1 MAKMGI
7 EAVYRK
13 PNTSKRRPCHPVYP
27 YLLRGRKIEW
37 ANEVCAMDI
46 TYIPMA
52 RGWVYL
58 AAVVDWASHNVLAH
72 RVSISM
78 DTTFCLEA
86 LEEAF
91 ARHHDGRLLPA
102 ARLSFLRHLP
112 GHHPATM
119 PRLAQRRGSDDA
131 CLNSFH
137 SSFRELMA
145 N

>member
-1 MAKMGI
+1 
-7 EAVYRK
+7 
-13 PNTSKRRPCHPVYP
+13 
-27 YLLRGRKIEW
+27 
-37 ANEVCAMDI
+37 
-46 TYIPMA
+46 MA

-102 ARLSFLRHLP
+102 A
-112 GHHPATM
+112 
-119 PRLAQRRGSDDA
+119 
-131 CLNSFH
+131 
-137 SSFRELMA
+137 
-145 N
+145 